1 MTLDPVQVEAALQEL
16 REVAEAMPPV
26 AAMGFRI
33 DRSDGH
39 TLDMHAP
46 LAVNVNDKGTAFGG
60 SMTSLMTFSGWA
72 LVMLQLRL
80 AGTQADVFV
89 ADSEVRYRSPV
100 LADLRARAWLA
111 PEQSW
116 DTFLATL
123 AERGRARIQMQ
134 AQVLDAEGSAA
145 ATLSGRYVAI
155 AKR

>member
-1 MTLDPVQVEAALQEL
+1 MTLDLSQVEAALQEL
-16 REVAEAMPPV
+16 RAVAEAMPPV

-33 DRSDGH
+33 DNYDGL

-46 LAVNVNDKGTAFGG
+46 LDANVNDKGTAFGG
-60 SMTSLMTFSGWA
+60 SMTSLMTFSGWS

-80 AGTQADVFV
+80 AGARADVFV

-100 LADLRARAWLA
+100 IAELRAQAWLA

-116 DTFLATL
+116 GTFLATL

-134 AQVLDAEGSAA
+134 AHVLDTEGTPA

>member
-1 MTLDPVQVEAALQEL
+1 MTPDPVQVGSALQEL
-16 REVAEAMPPV
+16 RAVAQAMPPV
-26 AAMGFRI
+26 VAMGFQI
-33 DRSDGH
+33 DDYNGV

-46 LAVNVNDKGTAFGG
+46 LDANVNDKGTAFGG

-100 LADLRARAWLA
+100 IAELRAQAWLA

-116 DTFLATL
+116 AMFFAAL
-123 AERGRARIQMQ
+123 AERGRARIQIQ
-134 AQVLDAEGSAA
+134 AHMLNPEGTPA
-145 ATLSGRYVAI
+145 ATLSARYVAI